1 MKTYRP
7 GRLQVHARALKFP
20 HDPWFVSPPFRR
32 CAHPT
37 LSHKNCC
44 TSPKSVVFELSR
56 PVPAPHFGCRLFS
69 AKFFNLTYAA
79 PALREVHCSTLH
91 RRSCGIWFTYSYPWL
106 SSIILSG
113 IQRATALAGVWCFSS
128 VYEKARFYMKTYRRG
143 RLQVHARAL
152 KFPHDPWFVS
162 PPSRRVCTCLL
173 YTSDAADE

>member
-113 IQRATALAGVWCFSS
+113 EWHPWSLQTAVTVLVHITRMFDFLHPLHRWYACCISS
-128 VYEKARFYMKTYRRG
+128 VAGAHIFRFSLFTM
-143 RLQVHARAL
+143 HAIL
-152 KFPHDPWFVS
+152 VQ
-162 PPSRRVCTCLL
+162 
-173 YTSDAADE
+173 

>member
-1 MKTYRP
+1 MTRDLY
-7 GRLQVHARALKFP
+7 
-20 HDPWFVSPPFRR
+20 PPPLAG
-32 CAHPT
+32 CAQTT
-37 LSHKNCC
+37 LSMKNCC
-44 TSPKSVVFELSR
+44 NSPKSVVFKLYR
-56 PVPAPHFGCRLFS
+56 PVPAPHFGSTLFS
-69 AKFFNLTYAA
+69 ANVFNLTYAA

-113 IQRATALAGVWCFSS
+113 IHRATALAGVWCLSS

-162 PPSRRVCTCLL
+162 PPSRRVCTPNLVAQKLL
-173 YTSDAADE
+173 HQPQVCCFRTVQARPSASFRL